1 MPTTPRNPP
10 TFLNLFQIRFPVGAI
25 ASIGH
30 RVSGVSLFL
39 GIPVVALLLERSLV
53 SEASFATLGEMVSAP
68 WRTALL
74 VVVVWAAAH
83 HILAGIRHLLMDV
96 GIGSRL
102 TTARRTA
109 LSALVAAA
117 LIALM
122 AAVEWLS

>member
-1 MPTTPRNPP
+1 MPTTPRRAP

-30 RVSGVSLFL
+30 RVSGVLLFIS
-39 GIPVVALLLERSLV
+39 IPLLALLLERSLL
-53 SEASFATLGEMVSAP
+53 SQASFTALGELASAP
-68 WRTALL
+68 WRAALL
-74 VVVVWAAAH
+74 VVLIWAAAH

-109 LSALVAAA
+109 LSTLVAAA

-122 AAVEWLS
+122 AAVVWLS